1 MKMRS
6 FQFAAASVMALLALG
21 WAGCS
26 RQQQPAAAP
35 APAAAAPALAA
46 AAPAPVAVPVTPP
59 APAAAAA
66 RGPAAPV
73 EEEGDSGEP
82 AGGRSPV
89 AAAAKAS
96 APAPAAKIPSN
107 WVEGKSYTRLVP
119 AQPTSVAPDK
129 VEVVEVFWYGCGHCF
144 HFEPTL
150 VAWSKKDK
158 PAYVQFVRVPVMW
171 NDVTRAHARLFYTL
185 EALDKLEA
193 LHAVVF
199 REIHVNN
206 NLLVDRDPEKTEQVH
221 RAFLKANGV
230 PEAEFDRTYRSFSV
244 ESKLQRA
251 EQLTHRYKVTGVP
264 VMVING
270 KYTADVGTTGGEV
283 QLITL
288 VNDLAASEHKR

>member
-1 MKMRS
+1 MNKRS
-6 FQFAAASVMALLALG
+6 LPLAAASVIAVLALG
-21 WAGCS
+21 LTGCGQKQPPA
-26 RQQQPAAAP
+26 RAPAAPATAP
-35 APAAAAPALAA
+35 APAPAPVTPVPVTPAP
-46 AAPAPVAVPVTPP
+46 APAPVAGSGPP
-59 APAAAAA
+59 AA
-66 RGPAAPV
+66 V
-73 EEEGDSGEP
+73 EEDADNAEP

-89 AAAAKAS
+89 AAAAKAR
-96 APAPAAKIPSN
+96 APATAAKIPPN
-107 WVEGKSYTRLVP
+107 WVEGKSYLTLVP
-119 AQPTSVAPDK
+119 VQPTSVAPDK

-144 HFEPTL
+144 HIDPTL
-150 VAWSKKDK
+150 EAWRRKGK
-158 PAYVQFVRVPVMW
+158 PAFVQFVRVPVMW

-193 LHAVVF
+193 LHAVVY

-264 VMVING
+264 VMVVNG
-270 KYTADVGTTGGEV
+270 RYTADVGTAGSEA

-288 VNDLAASEHKR
+288 INDLAASEHKR